1 MNCNCV
7 REALIGELLKTSVF
21 RSSPIKTR
29 EVKEKM
35 KKSTVLLVS
44 LLIAYNVFASGP
56 KWKVIKDTYVY
67 ELLWDGINFEKTDKL
82 LKKGTEVTGVWSGT
96 SPNPFTKT
104 EMVNIDEY
112 EKYYIDV
119 MSVVPAESDVLFDD
133 KLLKPNMILNN
144 KVFVAE
150 AYFKALKEQNRNIL
164 IELEKEGFKNYEKN
178 KSDMDYEWYESEAQH
193 YYESEIYNV
202 SIMLINVFSSYH
214 FMIRKISKINSGY
227 NVTAAVTLFCE
238 FENKNYIIPEKGD
251 VIELKIV
258 LDGDYL
264 KVYYRENL
272 LGVYI
277 ITNKKTSDEIAK
289 FILKNTCNYSFIT
302 WPRHADGSCDYD
314 DKVIMPD

>member
-1 MNCNCV
+1 
-7 REALIGELLKTSVF
+7 
-21 RSSPIKTR
+21 
-29 EVKEKM
+29 M

-178 KSDMDYEWYESEAQH
+178 KSDMDYEM
-193 YYESEIYNV
+193 V
-202 SIMLINVFSSYH
+202 
-214 FMIRKISKINSGY
+214 
-227 NVTAAVTLFCE
+227 
-238 FENKNYIIPEKGD
+238 
-251 VIELKIV
+251 
-258 LDGDYL
+258 
-264 KVYYRENL
+264 
-272 LGVYI
+272 
-277 ITNKKTSDEIAK
+277 
-289 FILKNTCNYSFIT
+289 
-302 WPRHADGSCDYD
+302 
-314 DKVIMPD
+314 